1 MKTILII
8 GIGAGNPEHITIQA
22 VNALNRVDVFFIMDK
37 GEAKGSMIDLRRDIC
52 ARFIP
57 ADRKYRFA
65 TAQSPQWDRHG
76 GEYSAVIGNLNRDKQ
91 AVFEQMI
98 AEEMQ
103 DGETAGVLVWGD
115 PSLYDSTIRIM
126 ADIATAGRHAITYD
140 VIPGISSLHA
150 LTAQHRTTL
159 NTVGQ
164 PVEITTGRRLAES
177 GFSART
183 DSVFVM
189 LDGDDTYRNFA
200 DDDSLD
206 IYWGAYV
213 GTPDE
218 ILISGRLKD
227 VAEQIAKARAAAKQ
241 AHGWI
246 MDSYLLRRRHQKS

>member
-8 GIGAGNPEHITIQA
+8 GIGAGNPEHLTIQA
-22 VNALNRVDVFFIMDK
+22 LNALNRVDVFFIMDK
-37 GEAKGSMIDLRRDIC
+37 GEAKSSMIDLRREIC
-52 ARFIP
+52 ARFIA
-57 ADRKYRFA
+57 ADRTYRF
-65 TAQSPQWDRHG
+65 TNAQSPQWDRHS
-76 GEYSAVIGNLNRDKQ
+76 GEYKTVIDGLNHDKQ
-91 AVFEQMI
+91 AIFEQMI

-103 DGETAGVLVWGD
+103 DGETAGLLVWGD

-126 ADIATAGRHAITYD
+126 ADISATGRHDISYE

-164 PVEITTGRRLAES
+164 SVEITTGRRLTA
-177 GFSART
+177 GFPAQT

-189 LDGDDTYRNFA
+189 LDGDDTYLRFA
-200 DDDSLD
+200 GDDSLD
-206 IYWGAYV
+206 IYWGAYI

-227 VAEQIAKARAAAKQ
+227 VAEQIAKSRAAARQ

-246 MDSYLLRRRHQKS
+246 MDSYLLRRRRQPD

>member
-22 VNALNRVDVFFIMDK
+22 VNALNRVDVVFIMDK
-37 GEAKGSMIDLRRDIC
+37 GEAKGGMIDLRKDIC
-52 ARFIP
+52 ARFI
-57 ADRKYRFA
+57 AAGRSYRFA
-65 TAQSPQWDRHG
+65 TAQSPQWNRNS
-76 GEYSAVIGNLNRDKQ
+76 GEYNAVIDDLNRDKR

-98 AEEMQ
+98 AAELK
-103 DGETAGVLVWGD
+103 DGETGGVLVWGD

-126 ADIATAGRHAITYD
+126 ADIAASGRHAIGYE

-164 PVEITTGRRLAES
+164 SVEITTGRRLAE
-177 GFSART
+177 GFPADT

-189 LDGDDTYRNFA
+189 LDGDDTYRRFA

-213 GTPDE
+213 GSPNE

-227 VAEQIAKARAAAKQ
+227 VADQITRARAAAKQ

-246 MDSYLLRRRHQKS
+246 MDSYLLRRRTGQHL

>member
-8 GIGAGNPEHITIQA
+8 GIGAGNPEHLTIQA
-22 VNALNRVDVFFIMDK
+22 VNALNRVDVFFLMDK
-37 GEAKGSMIDLRRDIC
+37 GETKGSMIDLRRDIC
-52 ARFIP
+52 GRFIA
-57 ADRKYRFA
+57 ADRTYRFA
-65 TAQSPQWDRHG
+65 MAKSPQWDRHS
-76 GEYSAVIGNLNRDKQ
+76 GEYNAVIDDLNRGKQ
-91 AVFEQMI
+91 TVFEQLI
-98 AEEMQ
+98 AGEMQ

-126 ADIATAGRHAITYD
+126 ADIVAAGRHAIAYE

-164 PVEITTGRRLAES
+164 PVEITTGRRLAE
-177 GFSART
+177 GFPAQT

-189 LDGDDTYRNFA
+189 LDGDDTFRRFA

-213 GTPDE
+213 GTPQE

-227 VAEQIAKARAAAKQ
+227 VAAQIAQARATAKQ
-241 AHGWI
+241 THGWI
-246 MDSYLLRRRHQKS
+246 MDSYLLRRVRRP

>member
-8 GIGAGNPEHITIQA
+8 GIGAGNPEHLTIQA
-22 VNALNRVDVFFIMDK
+22 VNALNRVDVFFLMDK

-52 ARFIP
+52 ARFIA
-57 ADRKYRFA
+57 ADRTYRFA
-65 TAQSPQWDRHG
+65 MAQSPQWDRHS
-76 GEYSAVIGNLNRDKQ
+76 GEYNAVIDDLNRGKQ
-91 AVFEQMI
+91 TVFEQLI
-98 AEEMQ
+98 ADEMQ

-126 ADIATAGRHAITYD
+126 ADIAASGRHAIAFE

-164 PVEITTGRRLAES
+164 PVEITTGRRLAE
-177 GFSART
+177 GFPAQT

-189 LDGDDTYRNFA
+189 LDGDDTFQRFA

-213 GTPDE
+213 GTPQE

-227 VAEQIAKARAAAKQ
+227 VAAQIAQVRATAKQ
-241 AHGWI
+241 TYGWI
-246 MDSYLLRRRHQKS
+246 MDSYLLRRVRRP